1 MSNSL
6 QPHGLKHA
14 RLSFPSPTPRA
25 CSNSC
30 PQSWWCHLT
39 ISSSVI
45 PFSSCLQY
53 FPASGSFPMSHFFP
67 GGSDGKKFSCSAEDW
82 GSIPGLGRSAG
93 EGNGNQLQFLPGKSN
108 GQRSLA
114 GYSPGYSSRLSNS
127 YNRNQKYKIVG
138 KTIRNIKRNE
148 CIKHVLIYS

>member
-1 MSNSL
+1 
-6 QPHGLKHA
+6 
-14 RLSFPSPTPRA
+14 
-25 CSNSC
+25 
-30 PQSWWCHLT
+30 
-39 ISSSVI
+39 
-45 PFSSCLQY
+45 
-53 FPASGSFPMSHFFP
+53 MSHFFP